1 MAVTAGPHELARLHT
16 DLLRNQVGQQGVG
29 GDVKG
34 HAQEHVG
41 ATLVQ
46 LAGEL
51 LHAVR
56 ALVHVELEER
66 VTGRKRHVV
75 HLDRVPRRNDVAARG
90 GVVLER
96 VDDLGNLID
105 RAAVGGRPG
114 TPLHAVH
121 RTQVTVLVGPF
132 IPNGHAALLQPADV
146 RGTAQEPQQFNC
158 HRLKVHA
165 LGGNQREGIPQV
177 EAHLAA
183 KHAEGAGAGA
193 VGTLSVGGDGVLVFL
208 EDVAQKIFVRGG
220 DGCVAHDEPSW

>member
-1 MAVTAGPHELARLHT
+1 MAARARVILQRI
-16 DLLRNQVGQQGVG
+16 DNLRN
-29 GDVKG
+29 
-34 HAQEHVG
+34 
-41 ATLVQ
+41 LVN
-46 LAGEL
+46 
-51 LHAVR
+51 R
-56 ALVHVELEER
+56 AS
-66 VTGRKRHVV
+66 
-75 HLDRVPRRNDVAARG
+75 
-90 GVVLER
+90 
-96 VDDLGNLID
+96 
-105 RAAVGGRPG
+105 VGGRPR

-193 VGTLSVGGDGVLVFL
+193 VGTLSVGGDGVLVLL
-208 EDVAQKIFVRGG
+208 EDFA
-220 DGCVAHDEPSW
+220 